1 MTSIDKALDFEL
13 QEAIARQSDLN
24 EAIEVLKKYKN
35 AGVAAEQVYGFLNV
49 KLEAQPENDDFIREI
64 MDIVIGYC
72 SPHVRVWD

>member
-35 AGVAAEQVYGFLNV
+35 AGVAAEQVYDSLNV

>member
-35 AGVAAEQVYGFLNV
+35 AGVAAEQVYDFLNV